1 MLFAKDIADSPT
13 LVVTPKIEYMIDQL
27 LKYDTDLFL
36 LLNNLGCE
44 PWDNLWLII
53 TDKLTFIP
61 LYAILLFLLY
71 KKFGLKSLLTFVVV
85 VALMIT
91 FTDQITNVFK
101 RGFERLRPCGEDAL
115 INQMRFI
122 AVRCGKYGF
131 FSGHSSNSMAAAI
144 FAGLMLKKHYKNLI
158 FIMILWSFIV
168 AYSRIYVGVHYP
180 LDIVCGLTFGAFSGV
195 LFYKIATFAIKR
207 FVTE

>member
-1 MLFAKDIADSPT
+1 
-13 LVVTPKIEYMIDQL
+13 MIDQL
-27 LKYDTDLFL
+27 LKYDTNLFL
-36 LLNNLGCE
+36 FLNNLGTE

-53 TDKLTFIP
+53 TDRLTFIP
-61 LYAILLFLLY
+61 LYAVLLFLLY
-71 KKFGLKSLLTFVVV
+71 KKFGTKSLLVFVVV

-101 RGFERLRPCGEDAL
+101 RGFERPRPCGEADL

-131 FSGHSSNSMAAAI
+131 FSGHSSNSMAAAV
-144 FAGLMLKKHYKNLI
+144 FAGLMLKPYYKNLI
-158 FIMILWSFIV
+158 FVMLFWSAVV

-180 LDIVCGLTFGAFSGV
+180 LDIVCGLTFGALSGF
-195 LFYKIATFAIKR
+195 LFYKMATLAIKR
-207 FVTE
+207 FVSQ

>member
-1 MLFAKDIADSPT
+1 M
-13 LVVTPKIEYMIDQL
+13 IEKL
-27 LKYDTDLFL
+27 LDFDTELFL
-36 LLNNLGCE
+36 YLNTLGST

-61 LYAILLFLLY
+61 LYAILLFMLY
-71 KKFGLKSLLTFVVV
+71 KKYGLKSLVVFVIV

-101 RGFERLRPCGEDAL
+101 RGFQRPRPCGEDNL
-115 INQMRFI
+115 IDQMRFI

-131 FSGHSSNSMAAAI
+131 FSGHSSNSMAAAV
-144 FAGLMLKKHYKNLI
+144 FAGLMLKQYYKYLI
-158 FIMILWSFIV
+158 FILLFWSAVV

-180 LDIVCGLTFGAFSGV
+180 LDIVCGLTFGAISGF
-195 LFYKIATFAIKR
+195 LFYKLAKYLLKR
-207 FVTE
+207 FISI